1 MNQNKEWEYRVIC
14 TKYEDGRWL
23 SIQEVYYDDDGKT
36 CAHTT
41 DLQIEGETILEM
53 REQLIAMLSSLD
65 KEMID
70 ELDLDERQLD
80 FQFDDV
86 SNSRFDEHSNLPQGT
101 LYHNSYMPDVKLE
114 KADNDNDKWIYES
127 PDGGETI
134 YRRKFGEDH
143 REKLPTRDKGYTA
156 EHTQLWQD
164 YAKKD
169 KSDLMG

>member
-1 MNQNKEWEYRVIC
+1 MNQNKEWEYRVVC
-14 TKYEDGRWL
+14 TKYEDGNWL

-80 FQFDDV
+80 LDF
-86 SNSRFDEHSNLPQGT
+86 SS
-101 LYHNSYMPDVKLE
+101 
-114 KADNDNDKWIYES
+114 DNDNDKWIYES
-127 PDGGETI
+127 PDGGDTI

-156 EHTQLWQD
+156 EHTKQWQD